1 MLGIS
6 IATRQKAHLGIDILV
21 SMAPKKAQRALEITS
36 GALMIVMFVFLTFES
51 VLFIQHAMKTGNV
64 SPMLRIP
71 FYLIYLALPIGFGLS
86 AIRSVQN
93 LVDIIRGVDQEKE
106 EVLV

>member
-1 MLGIS
+1 
-6 IATRQKAHLGIDILV
+6 
-21 SMAPKKAQRALEITS
+21 
-36 GALMIVMFVFLTFES
+36 
-51 VLFIQHAMKTGNV
+51 
-64 SPMLRIP
+64 MLRIP